1 MSNTVYTTKVKVR
14 PERQVAPVAQDDV
27 EEVDAEY
34 VTYDDEVVEPS
45 TGMFSSPGRVIAFVG
60 SLLMLAAVMFLVV
73 MLLNNSAT
81 QGSQSSN
88 GKVSTITNGNIALE
102 NSGPRNGMVAP
113 EFEWLDAGTNQP
125 VRLSSLR
132 GKPVFL
138 NFWGTWCPPCRA
150 EMPEMQAVYNKHKDK
165 IAMIGI
171 SFAPRDYEA
180 LVQDFIGQYQ
190 YTWSFL
196 HDPNQTL
203 GARYQTISIPISY
216 FIDKDGII
224 RATHVG
230 AMDRAMMEKYLQQ
243 AGAELGQ

>member
-34 VTYDDEVVEPS
+34 VAYGDEVVEPS
-45 TGMFSSPGRVIAFVG
+45 TGMFSSPGRVIALVG
-60 SLLMLAAVMFLVV
+60 SLLMLVAVMFLVV

-81 QGSQSSN
+81 QNPQISN
-88 GKVSTITNGNIALE
+88 GTVSTITNGNLALA
-102 NSGPRNGMVAP
+102 NSGPKNGMVAP
-113 EFEWLDAGTNQP
+113 DFEWLDAGTNQP

-150 EMPEMQAVYNKHKDK
+150 EMPEMQAVYNKHRGK
-165 IAMIGI
+165 IEMIGI
-171 SFAPRDYEA
+171 SLGPRDNES
-180 LVQDFIGQYQ
+180 LVQTFIGQYQ

-196 HDPNQTL
+196 HDPNSTL
-203 GARYQTISIPISY
+203 GARYQAYSIPISY
-216 FIDKDGII
+216 FVDKDGVI
-224 RATHVG
+224 RATHIG
-230 AMDRAMMEKYLQQ
+230 AMNAADMEKYLQQ